1 MAEPHYQQGDP
12 LLRRETSADQAA
24 ALLRRRITDG
34 LLEPGLQLR
43 EEQLAAV
50 LGISRNTIR
59 EAFRMLGHEGLIV
72 HEPYRGVFVRV
83 MTVAD
88 VEDIF
93 RTRRL
98 LEPLGVDALV
108 RDPAAA
114 ATLLDIVA
122 AAEEAA
128 AALDWRRVG
137 SANLDLHRAIVE
149 SCRSTRMNRLFTQL
163 FAELRLAFLL
173 TGDARAMHEPYL
185 ARNRSVA
192 ELIARGEGQA
202 AQRDLARYLDQAERH
217 VIDAITAA

>member
-1 MAEPHYQQGDP
+1 MTEPRHHGRDP

-34 LLEPGLQLR
+34 LLAPGLQLR
-43 EEQLAAV
+43 EEQLTAV

-72 HEPYRGVFVRV
+72 RRPYRGVFVRV
-83 MTVAD
+83 VTVAD

-98 LEPLGVDALV
+98 LEPLGVDTLV

-114 ATLLDIVA
+114 GSLLDIVA

-128 AALDWRRVG
+128 AALDWRQVG
-137 SANLDLHRAIVE
+137 TANLDLHRAIVQ
-149 SCRSTRMNRLFTQL
+149 SCRSTRMNRLFAQL

-192 ELIARGEGQA
+192 ELIACGKGQA
-202 AQRDLARYLDQAERH
+202 AQRVLADYLAQAERH
-217 VIDAITAA
+217 VIDAITTA